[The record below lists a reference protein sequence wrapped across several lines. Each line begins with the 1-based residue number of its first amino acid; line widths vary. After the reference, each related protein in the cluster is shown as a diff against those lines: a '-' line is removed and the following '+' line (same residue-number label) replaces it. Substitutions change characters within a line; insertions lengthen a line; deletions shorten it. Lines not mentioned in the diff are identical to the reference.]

1 VNRNKKSL
9 GLSFA
14 DPRGVEILHKLAA
27 ASDVLV
33 ENYIPGALK
42 KYKMDFE
49 TLHKL
54 NPSLIYASITGYGQT
69 GPYSLRAGYDVMVEA
84 EMGLMHITGERDGPP
99 VKVGVAI
106 TDLTTGLYACN
117 SIMASLIARPK
128 TGRGQHLDVALSDCQ
143 TASLTNIA
151 SSVLVSGQ
159 RDAGRW
165 GTAHRKS
172 LVLRH
177 FSAFLLRLLRL
188 PSIYCTI

>member
-1 VNRNKKSL
+1 MHR
-9 GLSFA
+9 
-14 DPRGVEILHKLAA
+14 LALT
-27 ASDVLV
+27 SDVLV

-54 NPSLIYASITGYGQT
+54 NPKLIYASITGYGQT
-69 GPYSLRAGYDVMVEA
+69 GPYASRAGYDVMVEA

-106 TDLTTGLYACN
+106 TDLTTGLYACS
-117 SIMASLIARPK
+117 SIMASLIARSK

-143 TASLTNIA
+143 TASLANIA
-151 SSVLVSGQ
+151 SSVLISGQ

-165 GTAHRKS
+165 GTSHRKS
-172 LVLRH
+172 LNCGTR
-177 FSAFLLRLLRL
+177 SACL
-188 PSIYCTI
+188 S

>member
-27 ASDVLV
+27 TSDVLV

-84 EMGLMHITGERDGPP
+84 EMGLMHITGERGGPP

-106 TDLTTGLYACN
+106 TDLTTGLYTCN
-117 SIMASLIARPK
+117 SIMASLIARAK

-172 LVLRH
+172 W
-177 FSAFLLRLLRL
+177 F
-188 PSIYCTI
+188 

>member
-1 VNRNKKSL
+1 MSL

-27 ASDVLV
+27 TSDVLV
-33 ENYIPGALK
+33 ENYIPGALE

-106 TDLTTGLYACN
+106 TDLTTGLYTCN
-117 SIMASLIARPK
+117 SIMASLIARAK

>member
-1 VNRNKKSL
+1 
-9 GLSFA
+9 
-14 DPRGVEILHKLAA
+14 
-27 ASDVLV
+27 
-33 ENYIPGALK
+33 
-42 KYKMDFE
+42 MDFE

-106 TDLTTGLYACN
+106 TDLTTGLYTCN
-117 SIMASLIARPK
+117 AIMASLIARGK

-165 GTAHRKS
+165 GTAHRE
-172 LVLRH
+172 
-177 FSAFLLRLLRL
+177 FSG
-188 PSIYCTI
+188 PT